1 MLRMLAIALLA
12 VGTVVGPFAAGSQG
26 AAASPSTQ
34 RDALQAFDDVST
46 AAAQLDNLHANMMAI
61 NGKMSALYRAL
72 SDKVASVGKLAASSG
87 TSSSALMQA
96 TQQMQEMQM
105 SFNLQYLQLQE
116 SMQNDSRQYT
126 ALSNVLKTRYDTMK
140 GILANLK

>member
-1 MLRMLAIALLA
+1 MLRVLVVALLA
-12 VGTVVGPFAAGSQG
+12 VGTALGPFAAGSQG

-34 RDALQAFDDVST
+34 RDALRAFDDVST
-46 AAAQLDNLHANMMAI
+46 TAAQLDTLHANMMALD
-61 NGKMSALYRAL
+61 GKMSALYRTL

-87 TSSSALMQA
+87 TSPSDLMQA

-116 SMQNDSRQYT
+116 QMQNDSRQYT
-126 ALSNVLKTRYDTMK
+126 VLSTVMKTRYDTMK
-140 GILANLK
+140 AILANLK